1 MITLLFGSFF
11 LLLAFG
17 VPIAI
22 AIGLTVLVVLSA
34 NDISL
39 LVVPQRMF
47 AGADSFPLVAIPF
60 FILAGDIMAK
70 GKVSEKMVQFADSLL
85 GFVKG
90 GLWVVAVL
98 ASMFFAAIS
107 GSGAA
112 TTAAVGTPLLPEL
125 KKKGYDPAFSA
136 ALIASGGCIGVII
149 PPSVPMVLYCV
160 IADQSV
166 AKLFLN
172 GFIPGFMMGGVLIA
186 IGLYVA
192 YKNNYANGAPFS
204 WLNIAKTFR
213 DAIWGLATPLIILG
227 GIFSGYFTPSEA
239 AVISVDYA
247 LLVSIFV
254 YRDMG
259 WRQLVQIFMRSAI
272 TMSIIMFIITTS
284 TSMGWVMANWQIPK
298 IIAENILAISNNKYI
313 LFLLINLVV
322 FIAGFFM
329 ETASALILLT
339 PVFLPLIQQLGI
351 DLIHFGVVMVL
362 GLSIGMVTPPVAINL
377 YVAST
382 ISGLSL
388 EKISKAVIPMVIG
401 LVTVLLA
408 VTYLPMFFPGMIL

>member
-11 LLLAFG
+11 LLLALG

-22 AIGLTVLVVLSA
+22 AIGLTVLVVLSN

-47 AGADSFPLVAIPF
+47 AGADSFPLVAVPF

-160 IADQSV
+160 MADQSV
-166 AKLFLN
+166 ARLFLN
-172 GFIPGFMMGGVLIA
+172 GFIPGFMMGGILVA

-192 YKNNYANGAPFS
+192 YKNNYPNGAPFS
-204 WLNIAKTFR
+204 LRNIASTFR

-259 WRQLVQIFMRSAI
+259 LRQIVNIFMRSAI
-272 TMSIIMFIITTS
+272 TMSIIMFIIATS
-284 TSMGWVMANWQIPK
+284 TAMGWVMANWQIPK
-298 IIAENILAISNNKYI
+298 IIAENILAISNNKYVLI
-313 LFLLINLVV
+313 LLINVVV

-382 ISGLSL
+382 ISGLSI
-388 EKISKAVIPMVIG
+388 EKISKAVVPMVIG
-401 LVTVLLA
+401 LLIVLMA
-408 VTYLPMFFPGMIL
+408 VTYLPLFFKGMIL

>member
-1 MITLLFGSFF
+1 MITLLFSSFF
-11 LLLAFG
+11 ILLAFG

-22 AIGLTVLVVLSA
+22 AIGLTVLVVLST

-166 AKLFLN
+166 ARLFLN
-172 GFIPGFMMGGVLIA
+172 GFIPGFMMGGILIA

-204 WLNIAKTFR
+204 WKNIFKTFR
-213 DAIWGLATPLIILG
+213 EAIWGLATPLIILG

-298 IIAENILAISNNKYI
+298 IIAENILAVSDNKFI
-313 LFLLINLVV
+313 LLLLINIVI

-351 DLIHFGVVMVL
+351 DLIHFGVIIVL

-382 ISGLSL
+382 ISGLSI
-388 EKISKAVIPMVIG
+388 EKISKAVVPMVIG
-401 LVTVLLA
+401 LLIVLMM
-408 VTYLPMFFPGMIL
+408 VTYLPLFFKGMIL